1 VKVKVMVMVVE
12 IMVVILRFFWD
23 SSLGKREG
31 SVRMKLR
38 KEEQGKLKNGQ
49 LDVMSLRGI

>member
-23 SSLGKREG
+23 SSLGKRDG

-38 KEEQGKLKNGQ
+38 KEEQGQLKNGK

>member
-1 VKVKVMVMVVE
+1 MVMVVE

-23 SSLGKREG
+23 SSLGKRDG
-31 SVRMKLR
+31 VRMKLR

-49 LDVMSLRGI
+49 LDVMPFRGI

>member
-1 VKVKVMVMVVE
+1 MKVKVMVMVVE
-12 IMVVILRFFWD
+12 IMVVTLRFFWD
-23 SSLGKREG
+23 SSLGKRDG
-31 SVRMKLR
+31 VRMKLR

>member
-1 VKVKVMVMVVE
+1 MVMVVE

-23 SSLGKREG
+23 SSLGKRDG